1 MFLTHKQA
9 EVDLGSLFGSEHRMW
24 KSVEHTIHQPWFY
37 VRLVECGGD
46 IELSRMLLVSDA
58 QSLQNLLACQSQIRR
73 VADVM
78 LVTPDHVNGSSV
90 WQMQKLLRAERLVRD
105 TAVAYAYVVDNLAQ
119 YVTGNPSARN
129 GSVCEV
135 IYAAGQSCPEP

>member
-9 EVDLGSLFGSEHRMW
+9 EVELGSLFGNEHRMW
-24 KSVEHTIHQPWFY
+24 TSVEHTIHQPWFY

-58 QSLQNLLACQSQIRR
+58 QSLQNLLACQNQISR
-73 VADVM
+73 VTDVM
-78 LVTPDHVNGSSV
+78 LVTPDHVNGTSV
-90 WQMQKLLRAERLVRD
+90 WQMQKLLRAERFVRD

-119 YVTGNPSARN
+119 YVTGNSSARN
-129 GSVCEV
+129 GAVREV
-135 IYAAGQSCPEP
+135 IYAAGLS